1 MPIPLTCPAGHRWT
15 AADAAAGHLANCPAC
30 GAAVSVPAVHATAE
44 GTAGAGHARRQP
56 SHGLWR
62 EAHTEEEKAAGFLA
76 DRSKMH
82 GARWLAGC
90 QIALALFSAG
100 PAFFYLSFSSSPA
113 WAVVL
118 LLAAVLQIAYAI
130 WMALVADWSTVWVT
144 MAVWAVTAAAFG
156 LFWTVIAFTAA
167 GEPIELLD
175 IDPVRQKAGGW
186 CLAMLIL
193 SGVMTGICGR
203 TAARWRKLL
212 SLKT

>member
-15 AADAAAGHLANCPAC
+15 AADAAAGSLEHCPAC
-30 GAAVSVPAVHATAE
+30 GVAVVVPAANATAE
-44 GTAGAGHARRQP
+44 GAAEAADARQQP
-56 SHGLWR
+56 SHGLWL
-62 EAHTEEEKAAGFLA
+62 EVHTDEEKAAGFLA
-76 DRSKMH
+76 DRSKIY
-82 GARWLAGC
+82 GVRWLAGG

-100 PAFFYLSFSSSPA
+100 PAFFYLNLSSSPA
-113 WAVVL
+113 WAMVL
-118 LLAAVLQIAYAI
+118 LLAAILQIAYAV

-144 MAVWAVTAAAFG
+144 MAVWAVTAAAYG
-156 LFWTVIAFTAA
+156 LFWTVIMFTAA

-175 IDPVRQKAGGW
+175 LDPVRQKAGGW

-212 SLKT
+212 SLTT